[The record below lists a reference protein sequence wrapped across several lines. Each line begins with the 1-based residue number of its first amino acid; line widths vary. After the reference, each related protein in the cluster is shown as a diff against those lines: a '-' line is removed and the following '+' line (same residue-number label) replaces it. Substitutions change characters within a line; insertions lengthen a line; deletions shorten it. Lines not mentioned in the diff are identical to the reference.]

1 MAPVP
6 NLYPPSYAPLGVAVA
21 HLSLV
26 VYLSYAVGTSLY
38 TSYKALSPSQHTRQ
52 RQSRRVELVPVF
64 VGLAATA
71 LSLAAYSTVR
81 YAALSYRVW
90 ADHRG
95 YALPQRYVHCIHT
108 KEIGLLTS
116 LTLRVFGN
124 EGLLPSP
131 NNSSD
136 LYLAH
141 WLSDTPVYFDA
152 FEIIAEKARRFWWGQ
167 QIDLAT
173 VAWSMLLAI
182 EGRRRRI
189 PMLPAFMA
197 LAHLVNLSYAQNL
210 FYLAL
215 LLTPAPIPSG
225 ENDPKLPVAPASIWS
240 KLHNYFFPPKPN
252 NWCPHPVIFLT
263 VLAVNL
269 AAIGLL
275 PHAAETPSF
284 VKVAMIARLATFL
297 PLLLPKVVPDSWG
310 TVHLH
315 PHNSYSSFTTLFRFL
330 SAASFFLHAKAT
342 FYGLSYNLPNSH
354 YHRHSRFIPW
364 DVEERSA
371 WERGSSSVGKVL
383 GSISDHPV
391 VAAVGWDTLICAV
404 SLGVWA
410 AVRATDV
417 QAIIKSAVP
426 YYGTDIAEALPSR
439 EAILDKM
446 IKTEPEDDESPEPE
460 SYMSKQSGR
469 SKGRLASIA
478 SSSGLSEDV
487 AASTPR
493 RRGQANR
500 QLAEEEKAY
509 EPTAQEAREIVEGDI
524 LPPEELDWESAS
536 LSWGFAALGGLGCAC
551 AGVFGGENISR

>member
-38 TSYKALSPSQHTRQ
+38 TSYKALSP
-52 RQSRRVELVPVF
+52 
-64 VGLAATA
+64 
-71 LSLAAYSTVR
+71 
-81 YAALSYRVW
+81 VW

-95 YALPQRYVHCIHT
+95 YALPQ
-108 KEIGLLTS
+108 
-116 LTLRVFGN
+116 RVFGN

-152 FEIIAEKARRFWWGQ
+152 LEIIAEKARRFWWGQ

-189 PMLPAFMA
+189 PMLSAFMA

-225 ENDPKLPVAPASIWS
+225 ENDPKLPAAPASIWT

-252 NWCPHPVIFLT
+252 NWCPHPVVLLT
-263 VLAVNL
+263 VVAVNL

-310 TVHLH
+310 TVHPH
-315 PHNSYSSFTTLFRFL
+315 PHNAYSSFTTLFRFL

-342 FYGLSYNLPNSH
+342 FYGLSYNIPNSH

-391 VAAVGWDTLICAV
+391 VAAVGWDALICAV

-426 YYGTDIAEALPSR
+426 YYGTDIAEALPSK

-446 IKTEPEDDESPEPE
+446 IKTEPEGDESPEPE
-460 SYMSKQSGR
+460 SYMSKQSGQN
-469 SKGRLASIA
+469 KGRLASIA

-493 RRGQANR
+493 RR
-500 QLAEEEKAY
+500 
-509 EPTAQEAREIVEGDI
+509 EAREVVEGDI

-551 AGVFGGENISR
+551 AGVFGGESISR

>member
-6 NLYPPSYAPLGVAVA
+6 NLYPPSYAPLGVVVA

-26 VYLSYAVGTSLY
+26 VYLTYAVGTSLY
-38 TSYKALSPSQHTRQ
+38 TSYKSLSPSQRTRQ
-52 RQSRRVELVPVF
+52 RLSRRAQLAPVF

-71 LSLAAYSTVR
+71 L
-81 YAALSYRVW
+81 
-90 ADHRG
+90 
-95 YALPQRYVHCIHT
+95 
-108 KEIGLLTS
+108 
-116 LTLRVFGN
+116 VFGN
-124 EGLLPSP
+124 EGLVPSP
-131 NNSSD
+131 NNSSN

-189 PMLPAFMA
+189 PLLSAFMA

-225 ENDPKLPVAPASIWS
+225 EDDLELPVAPVPASLWTRMS
-240 KLHNYFFPPKPN
+240 NTFFPPKPN
-252 NWCPHPVIFLT
+252 NWCPHPVVFLAGL
-263 VLAVNL
+263 VVNL

-284 VKVAMIARLATFL
+284 VKVIMVSRLATFL
-297 PLLLPKVVPDSWG
+297 PLLLPKVVPESWG
-310 TVHLH
+310 TVHPH
-315 PHNSYSSFTTLFRFL
+315 PHNAYSSFMTLFRFL

-342 FYGLSYNLPNSH
+342 LYGLSYNLPNSH
-354 YHRHSRFIPW
+354 YHRHSRFLPW

-371 WERGSSSVGKVL
+371 WERGSSSLGKVL

-391 VAAVGWDTLICAV
+391 VAAVGWDALICA
-404 SLGVWA
+404 
-410 AVRATDV
+410 
-417 QAIIKSAVP
+417 
-426 YYGTDIAEALPSR
+426 YLPSK
-439 EAILDKM
+439 EATSEEM
-446 IKTEPEDDESPEPE
+446 IKVESEDDQSPEPVAL
-460 SYMSKQSGR
+460 KRSGR

-478 SSSGLSEDV
+478 SSSGTSEDT
-487 AASTPR
+487 TPR
-493 RRGQANR
+493 RRARANK

-509 EPTAQEAREIVEGDI
+509 EPTAGEARDIVEGDI

-536 LSWGFAALGGLGCAC
+536 LSWGLAALGAPTSIFLVREC
-551 AGVFGGENISR
+551 GVEGGVCLMSQSPTHLLARGVPVAQKCTLLKLLTKSSNRRLEALLADYEDPSWSPGG

>member
-6 NLYPPSYAPLGVAVA
+6 NLYPPSYVPLGVASA

-38 TSYKALSPSQHTRQ
+38 TSYKSQSPSQRTRQ
-52 RQSRRVELVPVF
+52 RVSRRVKLAPIF
-64 VGLAATA
+64 VGLAAAA
-71 LSLAAYSTVR
+71 LSLATYTTVR
-81 YAALSYRVW
+81 YAALSYRAW

-95 YALPQRYVHCIHT
+95 YALPQRWFGDGGLVPDTSNSTELYV
-108 KEIGLLTS
+108 
-116 LTLRVFGN
+116 
-124 EGLLPSP
+124 
-131 NNSSD
+131 
-136 LYLAH
+136 AH

-189 PMLPAFMA
+189 PLLPAFMA
-197 LAHLVNLSYAQNL
+197 LAYLVNLSYAQNL

-225 ENDPKLPVAPASIWS
+225 EDGRLELPVAP
-240 KLHNYFFPPKPN
+240 PN
-252 NWCPHPVIFLT
+252 NWCPHPAVFLAG
-263 VLAVNL
+263 LAVNF

-284 VKVAMIARLATFL
+284 VKVVMISRVATFL
-297 PLLLPKVVPDSWG
+297 PLLLPKVVPVSWG
-310 TVHLH
+310 TVHPH
-315 PHNSYSSFTTLFRFL
+315 PHDAYGSFTTLFRFL

-342 FYGLSYNLPNSH
+342 LYGLSYNLPNSH
-354 YHRHSRFIPW
+354 YHRHSRFLPW

-371 WERGSSSVGKVL
+371 WERSTTALGKVI

-391 VAAVGWDTLICAV
+391 VAGVGWDALICV
-404 SLGVWA
+404 MSLGIWA
-410 AVRATDV
+410 AVRATDI

-426 YYGTDIAEALPSR
+426 YYGTEIADALPSSK
-439 EAILDKM
+439 EDASEQK
-446 IKTEPEDDESPEPE
+446 IKTEPEDDESPDPEP
-460 SYMSKQSGR
+460 YMALKASGR
-469 SKGRLASIA
+469 AKGRLASIA
-478 SSSGLSEDV
+478 SSSGASEDI

-493 RRGQANR
+493 QRGRANR

-509 EPTAQEAREIVEGDI
+509 EPTAKEAREVVEGDI
-524 LPPEELDWESAS
+524 LPPDDLDWESAS
-536 LSWGFAALGGLGCAC
+536 LSWGLAALGGLGCAC
-551 AGVFGGENISR
+551 AGVFGGESISR

>member
-1 MAPVP
+1 M
-6 NLYPPSYAPLGVAVA
+6 PLGVVGA

-38 TSYKALSPSQHTRQ
+38 TSYKSQSPSQHTRQ
-52 RQSRRVELVPVF
+52 RLSRRVKLAPVF
-64 VGLAATA
+64 VGLAAAA

-81 YAALSYRVW
+81 YAALSYRAW

-95 YALPQRYVHCIHT
+95 YALPQRYVHFNIQEVVSANVT
-108 KEIGLLTS
+108 PRWFGDGGLVPDT
-116 LTLRVFGN
+116 
-124 EGLLPSP
+124 
-131 NNSSD
+131 NNSTE
-136 LYLAH
+136 LYVAH
-141 WLSDTPVYFDA
+141 WLSDTRVYFDA

-189 PMLPAFMA
+189 PLLPAFMA

-225 ENDPKLPVAPASIWS
+225 EGSLELPIAPVPAPLWTR
-240 KLHNYFFPPKPN
+240 LHNAFFPPKPN
-252 NWCPHPVIFLT
+252 NWCPHPVVFLAG
-263 VLAVNL
+263 LAVNI

-284 VKVAMIARLATFL
+284 VKVVMISRVAAFL
-297 PLLLPKVVPDSWG
+297 PLLLPKVVPVSWG
-310 TVHLH
+310 TVHPH
-315 PHNSYSSFTTLFRFL
+315 PHDAYSSFTTLFRFL
-330 SAASFFLHAKAT
+330 SAASFSLHAKAT
-342 FYGLSYNLPNSH
+342 VYGLSYNLPNSH
-354 YHRHSRFIPW
+354 YHRHSRFLPW

-371 WERGSSSVGKVL
+371 WERSTTALGKVI

-391 VAAVGWDTLICAV
+391 VAAVGWDALICVV

-426 YYGTDIAEALPSR
+426 YYGTEIAGALPSSQE
-439 EAILDKM
+439 EASEDK
-446 IKTEPEDDESPEPE
+446 IKTEPEDDESLDPEP
-460 SYMSKQSGR
+460 YMALKGSGR
-469 SKGRLASIA
+469 AKGRMASTA
-478 SSSGLSEDV
+478 SSSDASEDI

-493 RRGQANR
+493 QRRRANR
-500 QLAEEEKAY
+500 QLTEEEKAY
-509 EPTAQEAREIVEGDI
+509 EPTAKEAREVVEGDI
-524 LPPEELDWESAS
+524 LPAEELDWESAS
-536 LSWGFAALGGLGCAC
+536 LSWGLAALGGLGCAC
-551 AGVFGGENISR
+551 AGVFGGESISR